1 MMSFIRLLIAFA
13 LAMLLL
19 PDWPADA
26 ATTSAA
32 TPDTS
37 SHTAWLVGLICGVI
51 ITIAARIRWRDL
63 PSRMAHWV
71 RDQSTRAGWAAMAMC
86 YTWILLFY

>member
-1 MMSFIRLLIAFA
+1 MMSFLRLLIAFA

-26 ATTSAA
+26 ATTSAT

-63 PSRMAHWV
+63 PSRMAQWV
-71 RDQSTRAGWAAMAMC
+71 CDQSTRAGWAAMAMC

>member
-1 MMSFIRLLIAFA
+1 MMSFIRLLLAFA

-26 ATTSAA
+26 APASAA
-32 TPDTS
+32 TTETS
-37 SHTAWLVGLICGVI
+37 SHTAWLVGLVCGVI

-63 PSRMAHWV
+63 PSRVAHWL
-71 RDQSTRAGWAAMAMC
+71 RDQSARAGWAAMAVC